1 MQLLR
6 HESSTRRWIAVLV
19 LVALV
24 CLYLMVSDASAGNKK
39 SNPSDTGAANGV
51 AHRVAAL
58 EAAQAET
65 EDALA
70 LLVETV
76 ASLQSQVEELEGRV
90 ATLEAGG
97 PADQ

>member
-1 MQLLR
+1 ML
-6 HESSTRRWIAVLV
+6 
-19 LVALV
+19 
-24 CLYLMVSDASAGNKK
+24 VSDATAGNKK

-65 EDALA
+65 EDAIA

-76 ASLQSQVEELEGRV
+76 ASLQEQVFELEARV
-90 ATLEAGG
+90 ASLEADD